1 MAGTFICAYRLNGD
15 GSGTAIDE
23 GTLQSVSPPSAPIW
37 VHLSARSEGARSWLE
52 TQAQLPDETL
62 LEALLAEDTRPRM
75 QVRADGILLIL
86 RGVNLNENAEPEDM
100 VSIRIWIES
109 GRFIS
114 VQLRNLRGVEDMRQ
128 RLESGAGPVD
138 IGDLV
143 TSFIEGSIGRMSPVM
158 GDLTDGI
165 DDLEDRIL
173 QMDLEGIREQIISTR
188 RKAIIFNRFLTP
200 QKDIVQKLTE
210 VQVAWLDRKNI
221 LRLQEAQNDIT
232 RFVEDLQALRERAHS
247 VQEEVANILTERLN
261 RNTYVF
267 SMIAAIFLPLSFL
280 TGLLG
285 INVPGIP
292 GADDPEAFL
301 VFCGILVAV
310 VLAQVALFKRLKW
323 F

>member
-143 TSFIEGSIGRMSPVM
+143 TSFIEGSIVRMSPVM

-200 QKDIVQKLTE
+200 QKDIVQRLTE
-210 VQVAWLDRKNI
+210 VQVDWLDRKNI

-310 VLAQVALFKRLKW
+310 VVAQVALFKRLKW

>member
-1 MAGTFICAYRLNGD
+1 MAGSFICAYRLNGD
-15 GSGTAIDE
+15 GSGAAFDE
-23 GTLQSVSPPSAPIW
+23 STLSSVSPPSAPIW
-37 VHLSARSEGARSWLE
+37 IHLSARSEAARHWLA

-62 LEALLAEDTRPRM
+62 VEALLAEDTRPRL
-75 QVRADGILLIL
+75 QARADGMLLIL
-86 RGVNLNENAEPEDM
+86 RGVNLNENEEPEDM

-114 VQLRNLRGVEDMRQ
+114 VQLRNLGGVEDVRQ
-128 RLESGAGPVD
+128 RLESGAGPAD
-138 IGDLV
+138 IGDLL
-143 TSFIEGSIGRMSPVM
+143 TTLIEGSIVRLSPVM
-158 GDLTDGI
+158 GALADGI
-165 DDLEDRIL
+165 DELEDRIL
-173 QMDLEGIREQIISTR
+173 QMDLQGIREQIASAR
-188 RKAIIFNRFLTP
+188 RKVIIFNRFLTP

-210 VQVAWLDRKNI
+210 AQVDWLDRAII

-232 RFVEDLQALRERAHS
+232 RFVEDLQAFRERSNS

-267 SMIAAIFLPLSFL
+267 SLIAAIFLPLSFL

-292 GADDPEAFL
+292 GADDPEAFI

-310 VLAQVALFKRLKW
+310 VVAQVAVFKKLRW

>member
-1 MAGTFICAYRLNGD
+1 MAGTFISAYRLNGD

-114 VQLRNLRGVEDMRQ
+114 VQLRNLRGAEDMRQ

-143 TSFIEGSIGRMSPVM
+143 TSFIEGSIVRMSPVM

-173 QMDLEGIREQIISTR
+173 QMDLQGIREQIISTR

-310 VLAQVALFKRLKW
+310 VVAQVALFKRLKW

>member
-173 QMDLEGIREQIISTR
+173 QMDLQGIREQIISTR

-200 QKDIVQKLTE
+200 QKDIVQRLTE
-210 VQVAWLDRKNI
+210 VQVDWLDRKNI

>member
-173 QMDLEGIREQIISTR
+173 QMDLQGIREQIISTR

-310 VLAQVALFKRLKW
+310 VVAQVALFKRLKW

>member
-1 MAGTFICAYRLNGD
+1 MTGRFICAYRLNGD
-15 GSGTAIDE
+15 GSGTALD
-23 GTLQSVSPPSAPIW
+23 GGALQSASPPPAPVW
-37 VHLSARSEGARSWLE
+37 VHLSARSEGTRSWLE
-52 TQAQLPDETL
+52 KQAQLPDETL
-62 LEALLAEDTRPRM
+62 VEALLAEDTRPRL
-75 QVRADGILLIL
+75 QARADGMLLIL

-109 GRFIS
+109 SRFIS
-114 VQLRNLRGVEDMRQ
+114 VQLRELRGVEDMRQ
-128 RLESGAGPVD
+128 HLESGTGPVD
-138 IGDLV
+138 IGDLL
-143 TSFIEGSIGRMSPVM
+143 TSFIEGSIVRMSPVM
-158 GDLTDGI
+158 GDLADSI
-165 DDLEDRIL
+165 DELEDRIL
-173 QMDLEGIREQIISTR
+173 QMDLQGIREQIVSTR
-188 RKAIIFNRFLTP
+188 RKAIIFNRFLSP

-210 VQVAWLDRKNI
+210 VQVDWLDRNNI

-232 RFVEDLQALRERAHS
+232 RFVEDLQALRERSHS

-267 SMIAAIFLPLSFL
+267 SLIAAIFLPLSFL

-292 GADDPEAFL
+292 GADDPEAFI

-310 VLAQVALFKRLKW
+310 VVAQVAVFKKLRW

>member
-143 TSFIEGSIGRMSPVM
+143 TSFIEGSIVRMSPVM

-310 VLAQVALFKRLKW
+310 VVAQVALFKRLKW

>member
-143 TSFIEGSIGRMSPVM
+143 TSFIEGSIVRMSPVM

>member
-114 VQLRNLRGVEDMRQ
+114 VQLRNLRGVEDMCQ

-138 IGDLV
+138 IGDLM
-143 TSFIEGSIGRMSPVM
+143 TSFIEGSIVRMSPVM

-173 QMDLEGIREQIISTR
+173 QMDLQGIREQIISTR

-210 VQVAWLDRKNI
+210 VQLDWLDRKNI

-310 VLAQVALFKRLKW
+310 VVAQVALFKRLKW

>member
-23 GTLQSVSPPSAPIW
+23 GMLQSVSPPSAPIW

-143 TSFIEGSIGRMSPVM
+143 TSFIEGSIVRMSPVM

-310 VLAQVALFKRLKW
+310 VVAQVALFKRLKW